1 MTRLAEMK
9 ELCQME
15 NDVAGVTTDRDRGRH
30 DEAPCSAATGR
41 GARRVV
47 RTPTRYFVAGGGV
60 ARGAGFDVSGFGT
73 GIPLAVIND
82 SSKATVSGNGSR
94 DA

>member
-30 DEAPCSAATGR
+30 DDVPCSAATGR
-41 GARRVV
+41 GDRRGV
-47 RTPTRYFVAGGGV
+47 V
-60 ARGAGFDVSGFGT
+60 AR
-73 GIPLAVIND
+73 
-82 SSKATVSGNGSR
+82 
-94 DA
+94 